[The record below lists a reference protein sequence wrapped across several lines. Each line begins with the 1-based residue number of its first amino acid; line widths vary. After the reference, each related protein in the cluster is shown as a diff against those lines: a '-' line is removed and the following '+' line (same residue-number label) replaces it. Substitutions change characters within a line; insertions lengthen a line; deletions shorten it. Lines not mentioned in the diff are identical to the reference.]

1 MKDKITIII
10 LIIVFLV
17 LLIGLNFFM
26 KEETNNK
33 LNVNDT
39 QINQNIN
46 NENKEENKV
55 NILKVTGKNFEE
67 EVLKSEKPV
76 LIDFYAEWCGPCKM
90 MAPIIEKVAE
100 NNEEV
105 KVVKINVDE
114 AQDIAMKYQIMSIP
128 TLVVIKDGKESK
140 RTVGLMSQVDIE
152 KLIK

>member
-140 RTVGLMSQVDIE
+140 RTVGLMSQADIE